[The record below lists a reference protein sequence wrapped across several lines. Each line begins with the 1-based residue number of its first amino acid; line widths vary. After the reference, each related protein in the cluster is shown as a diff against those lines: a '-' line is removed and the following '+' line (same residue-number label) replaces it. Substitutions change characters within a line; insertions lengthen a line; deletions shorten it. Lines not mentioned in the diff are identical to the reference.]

1 MDPIGVKEENE
12 HLWTRDHVSR
22 VISRR
27 GKKKR
32 TCARYAKMK
41 SARAKRAKLMFLIVK
56 YANL

>member
-1 MDPIGVKEENE
+1 MNICGQE
-12 HLWTRDHVSR
+12 TTSAASFHV
-22 VISRR
+22 VE
-27 GKKKR
+27 KTR